1 MHPSRYKM
9 AAVLFLVTA
18 FLAIACLA
26 GSLFLSA
33 AVAQDAPPRPPV
45 PSKESQARA
54 RALILEIFKADLAG
68 ATEPAAQIKL
78 AEYLLQQGKDSK
90 DEPGNRFV
98 LYTYARELAA
108 RAGEASL
115 AMRAVEELA
124 RSFDIDALQMKA
136 VTFAETVANTQS
148 KEAGKAIVDMVLPLI
163 ADAVDADDYEIALKL
178 AHVAEDAA
186 KKAKSLA
193 LVSAIKKR
201 HDDIKAVQEKF
212 AVLKPYIDR
221 LKADPKDAEAN
232 YELGRYFGMLKGKWD
247 RALPLLALGSNAG
260 LKAAAAKDVARPQ
273 EFKDQLALADAW
285 WDLAA
290 KEKDPAKMNMQVRA
304 RFWYEKS
311 LLGLTGLNRT
321 KAARRIELIS
331 ARLEGT
337 PAEVPIG
344 PVGELKKLEG
354 QIGEIKSVAL
364 SADGRHVAAG
374 GKDQTVY
381 VWNLGTGKI
390 EATLK
395 GHTNEVW
402 GVAFVPN
409 NRQVVSASWDG
420 VARLWDIKSG
430 TEIKSY
436 KHPKDV
442 NSVAVSRD
450 GNQLLVGCDNRRFYL
465 WDITSGREIKAF
477 NGFTDFVYAVAF
489 APDGRHVAAGS
500 KDNSIR
506 IYDLVNGS
514 QVRVIDGQNNAV
526 HALAFS
532 PDSRHLYSCGDSY
545 AHQWDVAT
553 GKESRRFQ
561 GHIGPVLGLALSAD
575 GRRLVTGGDDKIV
588 RLWDTAT
595 AKQLH
600 AFKGHSDA
608 INSVAIS
615 GNGRF
620 AVSGGL
626 DRTVRL
632 WGLPAR

>member
-1 MHPSRYKM
+1 MHPYRYGVL
-9 AAVLFLVTA
+9 AVL
-18 FLAIACLA
+18 
-26 GSLFLSA
+26 LFA
-33 AVAQDAPPRPPV
+33 AMVLAQDTPQRSPV
-45 PSKESQARA
+45 PSKAVLAKA
-54 RALILEIFKADLAG
+54 RALILEIFKDDLTG
-68 ATEPAAQIKL
+68 ATEPPAQIKL
-78 AEYLLQQGKDSK
+78 AEYLLQQGRDSK
-90 DEPGNRFV
+90 DEPGNRYMLF
-98 LYTYARELAA
+98 TYSRELAA
-108 RAGEASL
+108 RAGDAPL
-115 AMRAVEELA
+115 A
-124 RSFDIDALQMKA
+124 MKA
-136 VTFAETVANTQS
+136 VDELALSFQIHPLEMKAATFAEAVANTQS

-193 LVSAIKKR
+193 LVTAIKKR

-212 AVLKPYIDR
+212 AVLKPYLDR
-221 LKADPKDAEAN
+221 LKTDPKDPEAN
-232 YELGRYFGMLKGKWD
+232 YELGPLLRHAQRQMGT
-247 RALPLLALGSNAG
+247 RALPLLALGSNEG
-260 LKAAAAKDVARPQ
+260 VKEAAAKDVARPQ

-285 WDLAA
+285 WDLAG
-290 KEKDPAKMNMQVRA
+290 KEKDPAKMNMQIRS

-321 KAARRIELIS
+321 KATRRIELIG

-337 PAEVPIG
+337 PTEVPVG
-344 PVGELKKLEG
+344 PTGELKKLEG
-354 QIGEIKSVAL
+354 PGSEIKSVAL
-364 SADGRHVAAG
+364 SADGRYAASG

-381 VWNLGTGKI
+381 VWSLGTGKI

-395 GHTNEVW
+395 GHSNEIW
-402 GVAFVPN
+402 GVAFLPS

-420 VARLWDIKSG
+420 SARLWDIKSA
-430 TEIKSY
+430 TESKSY

-450 GNQLLVGCDNRRFYL
+450 GNQLLVGCDNRRVYL
-465 WDITSGREIKAF
+465 WDISSGREVKAF

-506 IYDLVNGS
+506 IYDLVNGN

-526 HALAFS
+526 QALAFS
-532 PDSRHLYSCGDSY
+532 PDSRQLYSCGDNS

-553 GKESRRFQ
+553 GKEARRFE
-561 GHIGPVLGLALSAD
+561 GHSGQVLGLAVSGD
-575 GRRLVTGGDDKIV
+575 GRRLVTGGEDKIV

-595 AKQLH
+595 GKQLQS
-600 AFKGHSDA
+600 FKGHTDA

-615 GNGRF
+615 ANGRF
-620 AVSGGL
+620 ALSGGL